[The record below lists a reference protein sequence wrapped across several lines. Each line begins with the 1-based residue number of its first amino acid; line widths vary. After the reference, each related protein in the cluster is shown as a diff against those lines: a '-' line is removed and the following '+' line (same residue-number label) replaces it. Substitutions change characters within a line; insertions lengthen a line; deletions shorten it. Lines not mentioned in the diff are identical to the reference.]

1 MEKKKKIMIGTAVA
15 VVAVM
20 IVVICIFLVNKNGT
34 DKSNQA
40 YVEKVASLTGSQ
52 SGSMNR
58 FAGVIEAQD
67 IWKINLSGDKEV
79 KEVYVKAGDEVAEG
93 DQLFAYNTDDVS
105 SQIAQEKLELE
116 SMTNEINDAKEQIAA
131 LTAERDAAT
140 SEEARFDYST
150 QLQSVQNEMKQ
161 SEYNLQSKQLE
172 IDKLNETVKN
182 SVVTSK
188 MAGVV
193 KSVSDP
199 SSVNEDSD
207 GAFMTIMA
215 SGAYR
220 VKCYVNEQNMSQIAE
235 GEPMIIRSRVDE
247 SQIWTGTIAGID
259 MEDPQ
264 SNSSSMD
271 YYAEDSSDS
280 DATTSSK
287 YPFYVTIE
295 NTEGMML
302 GQHVFVEVDNGQGS
316 EKKGIWLYE
325 SYLVQEKDNAYV
337 WADNG
342 KGKLEKR
349 KVELGEYDEELGEY
363 EIKSGLKEDDY
374 IAWPQE
380 GIEEGM
386 KTTKD
391 ASKAME
397 SMEESQD
404 IEGDGETENLDDEEL
419 LDELNEEMEA
429 GEEDIEED
437 VETGDEGASTNLDE
451 KVLKSM
457 EGEE

>member
-1 MEKKKKIMIGTAVA
+1 MDKKKKIMIGAAVA
-15 VVAVM
+15 VVAVI
-20 IVVICIFLVNKNGT
+20 IVVICIFLANKKGT

-52 SGSMNR
+52 SGSTNR

-67 IWKINLSGDKEV
+67 TWKINLNGDKEV

-93 DQLFAYNTDDVS
+93 DQLFSYNTDEAS
-105 SQIAQEKLELE
+105 NQIEQEKLELE
-116 SMTNEINDAKEQIAA
+116 SMTNEINDAQEQIAA

-150 QLQSVQNEMKQ
+150 QIQSAQNELKQ
-161 SEYNLQSKQLE
+161 SEYNLKSKQLE

-193 KSVSDP
+193 KSVSDT
-199 SSVNEDSD
+199 SSANESSD
-207 GAFMTIMA
+207 GTFMTIMA

-235 GEPMIIRSRVDE
+235 GEPMLIRSRVDE
-247 SQIWTGTIAGID
+247 SQTWKGTLAGID

-264 SNSSSMD
+264 SNSGSGD
-271 YYAEDSSDS
+271 YYEEESSDS
-280 DATTSSK
+280 DVTTSSK
-287 YPFYVTIE
+287 YPFYVTLE

-316 EKKGIWLYE
+316 DKKGIWLYE

-380 GIEEGM
+380 GIKEGM

-397 SMEESQD
+397 AMENSEDAQEGEE
-404 IEGDGETENLDDEEL
+404 IENPDEEEPSDE
-419 LDELNEEMEA
+419 LDEDTEA
-429 GEEDIEED
+429 GDEKTEA
-437 VETGDEGASTNLDE
+437 GDEGALIDVNE
-451 KVLKSM
+451 EGLKSL

>member
-1 MEKKKKIMIGTAVA
+1 MEKKKKIAIGAAVA
-15 VVAVM
+15 VVAVL
-20 IVVICIFLVNKNGT
+20 VVVLSIYLANKQGT

-40 YVEKVASLTGSQ
+40 YVEKVAALTGSQ
-52 SGSMNR
+52 SGTTNR

-67 IWKINLSGDKEV
+67 TWKINLSSDKEV

-93 DQLFAYNTDDVS
+93 DQLFSYNTDEVS
-105 SQIAQEKLELE
+105 SQIEQEKLELE
-116 SMTNEINDAKEQIAA
+116 SMTNEINDAKEQIAS
-131 LTAERDAAT
+131 LTAERDAAA

-150 QLQSVQNEMKQ
+150 QIQSVQNEMKQ

-172 IDKLNETVKN
+172 IDKLNETIKD

-193 KSVSDP
+193 KSVGDP
-199 SSVNEDSD
+199 AAGGDSEE
-207 GAFMTIMA
+207 AFMTIMA
-215 SGAYR
+215 NGSYR
-220 VKCYVNEQNMSQIAE
+220 VKCYVNEQNMSEIAE

-247 SQIWTGTIAGID
+247 SQTWTGTLAGID

-264 SNSSSMD
+264 TNSSSD
-271 YYAEDSSDS
+271 YEYDDSASDS

-295 NTEGMML
+295 NTEGLML
-302 GQHVFVEVDNGQGS
+302 GQHVYVELDNGQS
-316 EKKGIWLYE
+316 SAKEGIWLYE
-325 SYLVQEKDNAYV
+325 YYLVQEENSAYV

-342 KGKLEKR
+342 NGKLEKR
-349 KVELGEYDEELGEY
+349 TVELGEYDEELGEY

-380 GIEEGM
+380 GIKEGM
-386 KTTKD
+386 STTKD

-397 SMEESQD
+397 AIEDEQSTEE
-404 IEGDGETENLDDEEL
+404 DGTESLDDEEL
-419 LDELNEEMEA
+419 LDESGEDAVPDEDEA
-429 GEEDIEED
+429 ADEAAQTE
-437 VETGDEGASTNLDE
+437 DEGDDSGSG
-451 KVLKSM
+451 KQLKSL